1 MSHPTPTSIDPVETL
16 SETELSE
23 HQAHASPFWSMFWV
37 FVVLLVLTALTVWSS
52 NIHEFQFG
60 NTLIEFGGTAH
71 IVLAMTIAVIKS
83 VLVAAF
89 FMHLLYDKPMNTV
102 VVGATLFA
110 ACLFIG
116 FTLADS
122 ATRKIYAPTES
133 TVIMPGGTKRVVET
147 ARTNAAQATS
157 NPAPTDETKPAP
169 GGGH

>member
-23 HQAHASPFWSMFWV
+23 HHAHVSPFWSMFWV
-37 FVVLLVLTALTVWSS
+37 FVILLVLTVLTVWSS
-52 NIHEFQFG
+52 NIHELQFG

-71 IVLAMTIAVIKS
+71 IVTAMTIAVVKS

-102 VVGATLFA
+102 IVGATIFA

-122 ATRKIYAPTES
+122 ATRKIYAPTEN
-133 TVIMPGGTKRVVET
+133 TIIMPGGTKQVVET
-147 ARTNAAQATS
+147 ARVNAAQAAS
-157 NPAPTDETKPAP
+157 NPAPHEPAGPEAEP
-169 GGGH
+169 GH